1 MSCVVIKL
9 GGEVVQ
15 SDALAVVAA
24 DIAAMRNAGE
34 SVIVVHGGGPQ
45 VTHLQKRLGIE
56 PNIVAGRRVTDEAT
70 LDVLKMAVG
79 GRVNI
84 DLCRALTAAGAKPV
98 GLNGASSQAIA
109 ATKRPPKP
117 LSGAGPEPIDLGH
130 VGDVTGLNGE
140 LLSIL
145 TNNGYIPVLACIG
158 ADEKGNVF
166 NINADAVANRVSV
179 LLGAK
184 SLVLISDVRGVL
196 RDVSDPNSRIAS
208 LTQAEAKSAIADGV
222 VTKGM
227 IPKLDESFAALAEGV
242 RQIHIVGHLAPGDL
256 AREVASP
263 GSVGTVLR

>member
-1 MSCVVIKL
+1 MSYVVIKL

-15 SDALAVVAA
+15 SAALSVVAA
-24 DIAAMRNAGE
+24 DVAAMRASGE
-34 SVIVVHGGGPQ
+34 SVVLVHGGGPQ
-45 VTHLQKRLGIE
+45 VTQLQKRLGMD
-56 PNIVAGRRVTDEAT
+56 PNIIAGRRVTDDAT

-84 DLCRALTAAGAKPV
+84 DLCRALTAAGARPV
-98 GLNGASSQAIA
+98 GLNGASSQTIA
-109 ATKRPPKP
+109 ATKRPAKP
-117 LSGAGPEPIDLGH
+117 LSGAGPDPIDLGH
-130 VGDVTGLNGE
+130 VGDVTGLNMD

-145 TNNGYIPVLACIG
+145 TKSGYIPVLACIG
-158 ADEKGNVF
+158 ADAEGNVY

-196 RDVSDPNSRIAS
+196 RDVTDSSSRIAS
-208 LTQAEAKSAIADGV
+208 LTQGEAKRAIADGV
-222 VTKGM
+222 ITKGM
-227 IPKLDESFAALAEGV
+227 IPKIDESFAALAEGV
-242 RQIHIVGHLAPGDL
+242 KQIHIVGHLQPGDL